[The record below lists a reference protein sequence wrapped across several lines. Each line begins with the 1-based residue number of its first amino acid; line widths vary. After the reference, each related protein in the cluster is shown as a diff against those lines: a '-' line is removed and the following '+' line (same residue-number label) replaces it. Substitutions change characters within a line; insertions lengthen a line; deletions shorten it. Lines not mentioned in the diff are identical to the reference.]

1 MSKEGIRQIKSEL
14 TNDIFKRELLHLYQQ
29 KSDSRDELVQEARK
43 AMLEL
48 VQTMSAGIADHPEAE
63 RLMLELA
70 IQLEAVKGKKSYGYL
85 SKPQKKLVD
94 QVVDEMERLPSIRD
108 CYDQWMVLQ
117 GKVDGYYHDKERK
130 RVPLSQQKEFRQIR
144 NAVIKEAENIR
155 QSKLFFEDKGVEQES
170 EPEEFRNASYDYESL
185 RDSIRDEILTLEE
198 RGDAVDEMNELAK
211 SGYKHTQ
218 YLMEKLWRD
227 GPLLSPDWVN
237 ARYWFQKSA
246 EQGHIYAQY
255 ALGKLL
261 LSNDPEVHNV
271 WKMVSVG

>member
-108 CYDQWMVLQ
+108 CYDQWMVPITTRN
-117 GKVDGYYHDKERK
+117 GSVFRCHSRK
-130 RVPLSQQKEFRQIR
+130 NS
-144 NAVIKEAENIR
+144 
-155 QSKLFFEDKGVEQES
+155 
-170 EPEEFRNASYDYESL
+170 
-185 RDSIRDEILTLEE
+185 
-198 RGDAVDEMNELAK
+198 
-211 SGYKHTQ
+211 
-218 YLMEKLWRD
+218 
-227 GPLLSPDWVN
+227 
-237 ARYWFQKSA
+237 AR
-246 EQGHIYAQY
+246 
-255 ALGKLL
+255 LGMR
-261 LSNDPEVHNV
+261 S
-271 WKMVSVG
+271 